1 MTFVLSPVC
10 FDADRPAKCGSDS
23 HTHTRTHTRPNAAR
37 FLLTPAEQRTSAR
50 IASSADVSGSRPAR
64 AKVRAPNAAAF
75 WALSPRIYPLH
86 PGLLTASLLKSL
98 GQNSGH
104 DRQEFL
110 VPSHLR
116 IFVYYWF
123 FLLRF
128 KATIR

>member
-1 MTFVLSPVC
+1 MTFVLSLVC

-23 HTHTRTHTRPNAAR
+23 HTHTHTHVPTQQGSYS
-37 FLLTPAEQRTSAR
+37 LLRNNEPRRESPPPRTSLGVGR
-50 IASSADVSGSRPAR
+50 LVLRY
-64 AKVRAPNAAAF
+64 VLPNAAAF

-116 IFVYYWF
+116 IFVYYCF